1 MKWITASQLENWAQ
15 SETARAKLPAL
26 IATLARASAKHIGT
40 IRFPAEDKSQVHGF
54 DGHLVAAGVPSFR
67 TGNRSGNSAPPRTT
81 LLKPTKTS
89 GPAPNRLH
97 LTSEPLSV
105 SYS

>member
-26 IATLARASAKHIGT
+26 IAALVRASAKHIGT

-54 DGHLVAAGVPSFR
+54 DGHLVAVGVPFVQDGESLWELG
-67 TGNRSGNSAPPRTT
+67 TSADYLAKANNPVPHQTD
-81 LLKPTKTS
+81 S
-89 GPAPNRLH
+89 I
-97 LTSEPLSV
+97 
-105 SYS
+105 